1 MTKKLIDRVALVTG
15 GGTGI
20 GESICKIFAAEGAW
34 VVVTD
39 VNKQTA
45 EKVAQDINS
54 SGGMARAYEMDVT
67 CGDNVRAVVS
77 DIFNT
82 WKKIDILVNNAGGG
96 TEEELFLNTNESM
109 WDKCIALNLKGTLLP
124 THAVLP
130 SMIERR
136 YGKIINISSL
146 AGKMGQGGYGLIYSA
161 CKAGVDVFA
170 KALARDVA
178 RYNINVN
185 SICPG
190 TIDTQLLYSVPGLL
204 EAMSKRTPMKRV
216 GKPEDIAC
224 AALFLASDDAN
235 YITGHS
241 MPVDGGVS
249 MI

>member
-1 MTKKLIDRVALVTG
+1 VTGRLADRIALVTG
-15 GGTGI
+15 GGSGI
-20 GESICKIFAAEGAW
+20 GEAICKVFAADGAI
-34 VVVTD
+34 
-39 VNKQTA
+39 
-45 EKVAQDINS
+45 VA
-54 SGGMARAYEMDVT
+54 
-67 CGDNVRAVVS
+67 VS
-77 DIFNT
+77 DINKETSAKVAREIVKSGGKAKAYVLDVTSGANVKAVVADILDT

-96 TEEELFLNTNESM
+96 EQRLFLESDESE

-130 SMIERR
+130 SMIEHQ

-146 AGKMGQGGYGLIYSA
+146 AGKIGQGGYGLIYSA

-190 TIDTQLLYSVPGLL
+190 TIDTPLLRGVPTLL
-204 EAMSKRTPMKRV
+204 EKMTKRIPLRKI
-216 GKPEDIAC
+216 GKPDEIAY
-224 AALFLASDDAN
+224 AALYLASSESN
-235 YITGHS
+235 YVTGHS
-241 MPVDGGVS
+241 LPVDGGVS

>member
-1 MTKKLIDRVALVTG
+1 MPKKLADKIALVTG

-20 GESICKIFAAEGAW
+20 GESICRIFAGEGAW
-34 VVVTD
+34 VAVTD
-39 VNKQTA
+39 INRGTA
-45 EKVAQDINS
+45 DKVAQDINS
-54 SGGMARAYEMDVT
+54 NGGMARAYELDVT
-67 CGDNVRAVVS
+67 KGDDVKSVVE
-77 DIFNT
+77 DILNT
-82 WKKIDILVNNAGGG
+82 WKKVDILVNNAGGG
-96 TEEELFLNTNESM
+96 TEKLFLETDESQ
-109 WDKCIALNLKGTLLP
+109 WNKCIALNLKGTLLS

-130 SMIERR
+130 TMIAQR

-146 AGKMGQGGYGLIYSA
+146 AGKMGQGGYGLVYSA

-170 KALARDVA
+170 KALARDVS

-190 TIDTQLLYSVPGLL
+190 TIDTQLLHNVPGLL
-204 EAMSKRTPMKRV
+204 ETMAKRTPMKRV
-216 GKPEDIAC
+216 GKPEDIAY
-224 AALFLASDDAN
+224 AALFLASDEAN

>member
-1 MTKKLIDRVALVTG
+1 MAARLADKTALVTG
-15 GGTGI
+15 GGSGI
-20 GESICKIFAAEGAW
+20 GEAICKVFAAEGAM
-34 VVVTD
+34 
-39 VNKQTA
+39 
-45 EKVAQDINS
+45 VA
-54 SGGMARAYEMDVT
+54 
-67 CGDNVRAVVS
+67 VS
-77 DIFNT
+77 DINKETSARVVQDIVKSGGKAKAYELDVTSGANVKAVVADILDT

-96 TEEELFLNTNESM
+96 IEALFLESDENM
-109 WDKCIALNLKGTLLP
+109 WDKVIALNLKGTLLP

-130 SMIERR
+130 SMIEHK

-146 AGKMGQGGYGLIYSA
+146 AGKIGQGGHGLVYSA

-190 TIDTQLLYSVPGLL
+190 TIDTPLLRSVPSLL
-204 EAMSKRTPMKRV
+204 EKMTKRIPLRKI
-216 GKPEDIAC
+216 GQPEEIAY
-224 AALFLASDDAN
+224 AALYLASSESN

-241 MPVDGGVS
+241 MPVDGGLS

>member
-1 MTKKLIDRVALVTG
+1 MTSGANVNSVVA
-15 GGTGI
+15 
-20 GESICKIFAAEGAW
+20 
-34 VVVTD
+34 
-39 VNKQTA
+39 
-45 EKVAQDINS
+45 DIL
-54 SGGMARAYEMDVT
+54 
-67 CGDNVRAVVS
+67 
-77 DIFNT
+77 NT

-96 TEEELFLNTNESM
+96 AQTLFLDSDESE

-130 SMIERR
+130 SMIEHK

-146 AGKMGQGGYGLIYSA
+146 AGKIGQGGYGLVYSA

-190 TIDTQLLYSVPGLL
+190 TIDTPLLHSVPTLL
-204 EAMSKRTPMKRV
+204 EKMTKRIPLRKIGR
-216 GKPEDIAC
+216 PEEIAF
-224 AALFLASDDAN
+224 AALYLASSESN
-235 YITGHS
+235 YVTGHS
-241 MPVDGGVS
+241 LPVDGGVS

>member
-1 MTKKLIDRVALVTG
+1 MTGRLADRVALVTG
-15 GGTGI
+15 GGSGI
-20 GESICKIFAAEGAW
+20 GEAICKVFAAEGAT
-34 VVVTD
+34 VAVAD
-39 VNKQTA
+39 INKDTSA
-45 EKVAQDINS
+45 KVAQEIVK
-54 SGGMARAYEMDVT
+54 SGGNAKAYELDVT
-67 CGDNVRAVVS
+67 SGANVRTVVE
-77 DIFNT
+77 DILNT

-96 TEEELFLNTNESM
+96 EQRLFLDSDESE

-130 SMIERR
+130 SMIEHQ

-190 TIDTQLLYSVPGLL
+190 TIDTPLLRGVPSLL
-204 EAMSKRTPMKRV
+204 EKMTKRIPLRKI
-216 GKPEDIAC
+216 GKPKEIAY
-224 AALFLASDDAN
+224 AALYLASSESN
-235 YITGHS
+235 YVTGHS
-241 MPVDGGVS
+241 LPVDGGVS